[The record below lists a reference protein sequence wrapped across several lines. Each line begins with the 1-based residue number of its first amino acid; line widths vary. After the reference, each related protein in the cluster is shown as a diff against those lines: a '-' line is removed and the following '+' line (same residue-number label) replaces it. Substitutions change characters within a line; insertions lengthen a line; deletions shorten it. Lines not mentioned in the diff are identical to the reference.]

1 MTKLD
6 RPGHYAFQQPLLI
19 SPLKAR
25 VAYLLTWKRE
35 QFLCDDILE
44 MQPAKY
50 HAGAA
55 YKNSKETL
63 D

>member
-1 MTKLD
+1 MAKLNRLSHD
-6 RPGHYAFQQPLLI
+6 AFQQQLFL
-19 SPLKAR
+19 S

-35 QFLCDDILE
+35 QLLCDDILE
-44 MQPAKY
+44 MQPAKC